1 MTETNYRAATP
12 CDAEGNFL
20 EDDDPPPPR
29 NEPLSNDWFPYSCR
43 ADFELTDFLYREEQM
58 SAGNIT
64 KLLGIMKAYQL
75 IQKAEHAKSDGRPE
89 SDAKEL
95 DDDSDRFMTNT
106 LLNGDAQKLYNTID
120 ATKVGDVPWKSFSNF
135 YTDENGKR
143 ASDENAE
150 SWKRKEYDVW
160 YREPL
165 ELIRSLVDNPALEG
179 EFDYVPFREYQPKE
193 DSDDINDKE
202 RVFRNYMSGNF
213 AWEQAVS
220 HDSWIIRSSEEVY

>member
-106 LLNGDAQKLYNTID
+106 LLNG
-120 ATKVGDVPWKSFSNF
+120 
-135 YTDENGKR
+135 
-143 ASDENAE
+143 
-150 SWKRKEYDVW
+150 
-160 YREPL
+160 
-165 ELIRSLVDNPALEG
+165 EG
-179 EFDYVPFREYQPKE
+179 
-193 DSDDINDKE
+193 
-202 RVFRNYMSGNF
+202 
-213 AWEQAVS
+213 
-220 HDSWIIRSSEEVY
+220 